1 MYSKYSTLALTHA
14 INHLV
19 GYCSKSFQ
27 INWRATFSSSYIL
40 RVWLVLLVKIK
51 YSTPAMVV

>member
-51 YSTPAMVV
+51 H